1 MTRTPLPGSR
11 GDARRSL
18 EQAQASLHAAAAT
31 VHSDPDAA
39 MDDILAARL
48 LVGLV
53 LLSMDSKPDETA

>member
-1 MTRTPLPGSR
+1 
-11 GDARRSL
+11 
-18 EQAQASLHAAAAT
+18 
-31 VHSDPDAA
+31 